1 MTDHDSY
8 EDLLAQL
15 QPQLAGSL
23 SHRGAKPPSRLPSLG
38 STPRMTARAAQQG
51 DKPLQEGSDHR
62 SPEDYHEVDDALGE
76 VDDDLG
82 PEERG

>member
-1 MTDHDSY
+1 
-8 EDLLAQL
+8 
-15 QPQLAGSL
+15 
-23 SHRGAKPPSRLPSLG
+23 
-38 STPRMTARAAQQG
+38 MTARAAQQG
-51 DKPLQEGSDHR
+51 DKPLKEGSDHR